1 MKKKIVF
8 YVAAMALIMSNIIV
22 HVGLAG
28 LLATGVYMLN
38 SFLGL
43 AADAKDW
50 QYGLTGILYLVCNG
64 PFVVMQ
70 VKDMIGKISVLLDW
84 M

>member
-1 MKKKIVF
+1 MKKVLF
-8 YVAAMALIMSNIIV
+8 YVVAMAIIIANIII
-22 HVGLAG
+22 HVGMAG

-43 AADAKDW
+43 AANAKDW

-64 PFVVMQ
+64 PFIAMQ
-70 VKDMIGKISVLLDW
+70 VKDTIGNISALLDW
-84 M
+84 V

>member
-1 MKKKIVF
+1 MKKIVF
-8 YVAAMALIMSNIIV
+8 YLASTALIISNIIV

-43 AADAKDW
+43 AANAKDW

-70 VKDMIGKISVLLDW
+70 VKDMIGKLSVLFDW

>member
-1 MKKKIVF
+1 MKKIVF
-8 YVAAMALIMSNIIV
+8 YLAATALIISNIIV

-43 AADAKDW
+43 AANAKDW

-70 VKDMIGKISVLLDW
+70 AKDMIGKISVLLDW